1 MTTKI
6 ASTATAHRAHQRK
19 QAYNRLQT
27 EYKERNATH
36 GNRTL
41 DHESKIVMNVDLE
54 DLPLAD

>member
-19 QAYNRLQT
+19 QSTSAQT

-36 GNRTL
+36 GNMTL